1 MKQTC
6 GALVLVTRYY
16 LARRAA
22 RESPNRMQ
30 VRSLQYFSIVGLPSK
45 NKSISQF
52 HSMWILKELPIA
64 STMFSSRFLPLLFRV
79 SEKEVLKTHEE
90 SQCICLVNL
99 TFGKSSKHIHLMHP
113 VFFPTKSPKRS
124 HTLLGG
130 YLRNQQTTSHDSIQK
145 SREKKKNRR
154 QTRIMMKHHSTKSW
168 KQIMKHKIQW
178 YTNFDVEKQLIQLSG
193 IDRNDRRHTIQCTT
207 DLGRP
212 ESSLATLKSWLFN
225 RNWSTGL
232 QVEPGKPGAEV
243 SKNKNYK
250 SKKVFAYRMCTG
262 WPTTAMPK
270 PSCLSERAFSRSM
283 VVMWWPVLMWLV
295 AGSDEVMRLV
305 VRWCEVR

>member
-145 SREKKKNRR
+145 SREKKKTDDKQESWWNIIA
-154 QTRIMMKHHSTKSW
+154 QNHGNKSW
-168 KQIMKHKIQW
+168 NTKYNDTQILM
-178 YTNFDVEKQLIQLSG
+178 
-193 IDRNDRRHTIQCTT
+193 
-207 DLGRP
+207 
-212 ESSLATLKSWLFN
+212 LKNNLFN
-225 RNWSTGL
+225 WVALIEMIVGTQSNAPRTLDDPNHPWPPWNLGCSIGI
-232 QVEPGKPGAEV
+232 EV
-243 SKNKNYK
+243 LDYK
-250 SKKVFAYRMCTG
+250 
-262 WPTTAMPK
+262 
-270 PSCLSERAFSRSM
+270 
-283 VVMWWPVLMWLV
+283 
-295 AGSDEVMRLV
+295 
-305 VRWCEVR
+305 